1 MVNKLLILGFFIM
14 GSAISAESS
23 AIEDDLTILS
33 WNIKMFSAPY
43 GWLHNRL
50 ERAENIIQ
58 SLKNSTNY
66 DVILF
71 QEAFSSKI
79 RKQIY
84 RGLKLLYPYQIEPED
99 HFNFFKTNSGLWA
112 ISKMPIEL
120 IDQISFS
127 KLKEWDWMSSKGAK
141 LYSVIKNDKEIL
153 LINTHLQSDYKTN
166 YSSIR
171 RSQYDEINLGLIL
184 PYVKINKPLILC
196 GDLNISNVVNLDK
209 MLKHLNLKNGPLSGK
224 LQFSTFSQPNELV
237 DYILVKTDKFK
248 FKSIQRRIQDFS
260 MDFLEYSTN
269 MSDHYPIEANF
280 IWEHI
285 SK

>member
-23 AIEDDLTILS
+23 AIEDNLTILS

-43 GWLHNRL
+43 GWLHNRI

-141 LYSVIKNDKEIL
+141 LYSFIKNDKEIL

>member
-23 AIEDDLTILS
+23 AIKDDLTILS

-43 GWLHNRL
+43 GWLHNRI

-196 GDLNISNVVNLDK
+196 GDLNISNVVSLDK

-237 DYILVKTDKFK
+237 DYILVKTDKFR

>member
-1 MVNKLLILGFFIM
+1 M
-14 GSAISAESS
+14 
-23 AIEDDLTILS
+23 
-33 WNIKMFSAPY
+33 
-43 GWLHNRL
+43 
-50 ERAENIIQ
+50 
-58 SLKNSTNY
+58 
-66 DVILF
+66 
-71 QEAFSSKI
+71 
-79 RKQIY
+79 
-84 RGLKLLYPYQIEPED
+84 LYPYQIEPED

-127 KLKEWDWMSSKGAK
+127 KLKEWDGMSSKGAK

-237 DYILVKTDKFK
+237 DYILVKTDKFR

>member
-43 GWLHNRL
+43 GWLHNRI

-196 GDLNISNVVNLDK
+196 GDLNISNVVNLNK

-237 DYILVKTDKFK
+237 DYILVKTDKFR

>member
-43 GWLHNRL
+43 GWLHNRI

-196 GDLNISNVVNLDK
+196 GDLNISNVVSLDK

-237 DYILVKTDKFK
+237 DYILVKTDIFR
-248 FKSIQRRIQDFS
+248 FKSIQWRIRDFS

>member
-43 GWLHNRL
+43 GWLHNRI

-237 DYILVKTDKFK
+237 DYILVKADKFR

>member
-43 GWLHNRL
+43 GWLHNRI

-84 RGLKLLYPYQIEPED
+84 RELKLLYPYQIEPED

-237 DYILVKTDKFK
+237 DYILVKTDKFR

>member
-43 GWLHNRL
+43 GWLHNRI

-99 HFNFFKTNSGLWA
+99 HSNFFKTNSGLWT
-112 ISKMPIEL
+112 ISRLQIEL

-141 LYSVIKNDKEIL
+141 LYSVIKNDEEIL

-196 GDLNISNVVNLDK
+196 GDLNISNVVSLDK

-237 DYILVKTDKFK
+237 DYILVKTDKFR

>member
-1 MVNKLLILGFFIM
+1 MVNKLIILGFFIM

-23 AIEDDLTILS
+23 TIEDDLTILS

-84 RGLKLLYPYQIEPED
+84 RELKLLYPYQIEPED

-237 DYILVKTDKFK
+237 DYILVKTDKFR

>member
-43 GWLHNRL
+43 GWLHNRI

-237 DYILVKTDKFK
+237 DYILVKTDKFR

>member
-1 MVNKLLILGFFIM
+1 MVNKLIILGFFIM

-84 RGLKLLYPYQIEPED
+84 RELKLLYPYQIEPED

-237 DYILVKTDKFK
+237 DYILVKTDKFR

>member
-43 GWLHNRL
+43 GWLHNRI

-141 LYSVIKNDKEIL
+141 LYSVIKNDEEIL

-237 DYILVKTDKFK
+237 DYILVKTDKFR

>member
-23 AIEDDLTILS
+23 AIEHDLTILS

-43 GWLHNRL
+43 GWLHNRI

-237 DYILVKTDKFK
+237 DYILVKADKFR

-280 IWEHI
+280 IW
-285 SK
+285 

>member
-43 GWLHNRL
+43 GWLHNRI

-141 LYSVIKNDKEIL
+141 LYSIIKNDKEIL

-196 GDLNISNVVNLDK
+196 GDLNISNVVSLDK

-237 DYILVKTDKFK
+237 DYILVKTDKFR

>member
-43 GWLHNRL
+43 GWLHNRI

-196 GDLNISNVVNLDK
+196 GDLNISNVVSLDK

-237 DYILVKTDKFK
+237 DYILVKADKFR

>member
-1 MVNKLLILGFFIM
+1 MVNKLIILGFFIM

-33 WNIKMFSAPY
+33 WNIKMLPAPY
-43 GWLHNRL
+43 GWLHNRI

-141 LYSVIKNDKEIL
+141 LYSVIKHDKKIL

-237 DYILVKTDKFK
+237 DYILVKTDKFR

>member
-1 MVNKLLILGFFIM
+1 MVIKLLILGFFIM

-33 WNIKMFSAPY
+33 WNIKMLPAPY
-43 GWLHNRL
+43 GWLHNRI

-237 DYILVKTDKFK
+237 DYILVKADKFR

>member
-43 GWLHNRL
+43 GWLHNRI

-196 GDLNISNVVNLDK
+196 GDLNISNVVSLDK

-237 DYILVKTDKFK
+237 DYILVKADKFR

-280 IWEHI
+280 IWEHL

>member
-43 GWLHNRL
+43 GWLHNRI

-237 DYILVKTDKFK
+237 DYILVKTDKFS

>member
-43 GWLHNRL
+43 GWLHNRI

-196 GDLNISNVVNLDK
+196 GDLNISNVVSLDK

-237 DYILVKTDKFK
+237 DYILVKTDKFR

>member
-43 GWLHNRL
+43 GWLHNRI

-141 LYSVIKNDKEIL
+141 LYSVIKNDIEIL

-196 GDLNISNVVNLDK
+196 GDLNISNVVSLDK

-237 DYILVKTDKFK
+237 DYILVKTDKFR

>member
-1 MVNKLLILGFFIM
+1 MVNKLLIWGFFIM

-43 GWLHNRL
+43 GWLHNRI

-196 GDLNISNVVNLDK
+196 GDLNISNVVSLDK

-237 DYILVKTDKFK
+237 DYILVKTDKFR

>member
-1 MVNKLLILGFFIM
+1 MVNKLLIWGFFIM

-43 GWLHNRL
+43 GWLHNRI

-184 PYVKINKPLILC
+184 PYVKLNKPLILC

-237 DYILVKTDKFK
+237 DYILVKTDKFS

>member
-1 MVNKLLILGFFIM
+1 MVNKLLIWGFFIM

-43 GWLHNRL
+43 GWLHNRI

-171 RSQYDEINLGLIL
+171 RNQYDEINLGLIL

-196 GDLNISNVVNLDK
+196 GDLNISNVVSLDK

-237 DYILVKTDKFK
+237 DYILVKTDKFR

>member
-33 WNIKMFSAPY
+33 WNIKMLPAPY
-43 GWLHNRL
+43 GWLHNRI

-237 DYILVKTDKFK
+237 DYILVKADKFR

>member
-43 GWLHNRL
+43 GWLHNRI

-237 DYILVKTDKFK
+237 DYILVKTDKFR
-248 FKSIQRRIQDFS
+248 FKSIQRRVQDFS

>member
-43 GWLHNRL
+43 GWLHNRI

-141 LYSVIKNDKEIL
+141 LYSVIKNDEEIL

-237 DYILVKTDKFK
+237 DYILVKADKFR

>member
-1 MVNKLLILGFFIM
+1 MVIKLLILGFFIM

-43 GWLHNRL
+43 GWLHNRI

-196 GDLNISNVVNLDK
+196 GDLNISNVVSLDK

-237 DYILVKTDKFK
+237 DYILVKTDKFR

>member
-43 GWLHNRL
+43 GWLHNRI

-171 RSQYDEINLGLIL
+171 RSQYNEINLGLIL

-237 DYILVKTDKFK
+237 DYILVKTDKFR

>member
-43 GWLHNRL
+43 GWLHNRI

-209 MLKHLNLKNGPLSGK
+209 MLKHINLKNGPLSGK
-224 LQFSTFSQPNELV
+224 LQFSTYSQPNELV
-237 DYILVKTDKFK
+237 DYILVKTDKFR

>member
-43 GWLHNRL
+43 GWLHNRI

-141 LYSVIKNDKEIL
+141 LYSVIKNDKKIL

-196 GDLNISNVVNLDK
+196 GDLNISNVVSLDK

-237 DYILVKTDKFK
+237 DYILVKADKFR

>member
-23 AIEDDLTILS
+23 AIEDNLTILS

-43 GWLHNRL
+43 GWLHNRI

-141 LYSVIKNDKEIL
+141 LYSIIKNDKEIL

>member
-1 MVNKLLILGFFIM
+1 MVNKLIILGFFIM

-43 GWLHNRL
+43 GWLHNRI

-196 GDLNISNVVNLDK
+196 GDLNISNVVSLDK

-237 DYILVKTDKFK
+237 DYILVKTDKFR

>member
-1 MVNKLLILGFFIM
+1 MVNKLLIWGFFIM

-196 GDLNISNVVNLDK
+196 GDLNISNVVSLDK

-237 DYILVKTDKFK
+237 DYILVKTDKFR

>member
-1 MVNKLLILGFFIM
+1 MVNKLIILGFFIM

-43 GWLHNRL
+43 GWLHNRI

-141 LYSVIKNDKEIL
+141 LYSIIKNDKEIL

-196 GDLNISNVVNLDK
+196 GDLNISNVVSLDK

-237 DYILVKTDKFK
+237 DYILVKTDKFR

>member
-43 GWLHNRL
+43 GWLHNRI

-209 MLKHLNLKNGPLSGK
+209 MLKHINLKNGPLSGK
-224 LQFSTFSQPNELV
+224 LQFSTYSQPNELV
-237 DYILVKTDKFK
+237 DYILVKTDIFR
-248 FKSIQRRIQDFS
+248 FKSIQWRIRDFS

>member
-43 GWLHNRL
+43 GWLHNRI

-112 ISKMPIEL
+112 ISKLPIEL

-184 PYVKINKPLILC
+184 PYVRINNPLILC

-237 DYILVKTDKFK
+237 DYILVKTDKFR

>member
-43 GWLHNRL
+43 GWLHNRI

-196 GDLNISNVVNLDK
+196 GDLNISNVVSLDK

-237 DYILVKTDKFK
+237 DLSLI
-248 FKSIQRRIQDFS
+248 
-260 MDFLEYSTN
+260 
-269 MSDHYPIEANF
+269 
-280 IWEHI
+280 HI
-285 SK
+285 

>member
-141 LYSVIKNDKEIL
+141 LYSVIKNDEEIL

-237 DYILVKTDKFK
+237 DYILVKTDKFR